1 MKFRTDFVT
10 NSSSSSFVAVRLTA
24 RDGQASS
31 YVIDDLELHY
41 HWDDLWPLEDSLYRK
56 DGELFYQDKPLRTSA
71 DLVGALLHLIFSGE
85 LKQSPY
91 LLESLCAVAAF
102 EQNTLEP
109 QALLEVLARD
119 PAFSS
124 LAGTE
129 PTREAVEQALGQV
142 DNLLCRCY
150 LGLIPKLTDLCADA
164 VPTLDELSTVTI
176 NTGEENWGE
185 FDEFE
190 EEFDDVAYLEAR
202 QGGEQIPGDEFCS
215 FDL

>member
-10 NSSSSSFVAVRLTA
+10 NSSSSSFVAVRLTT

-31 YVIDDLELHY
+31 YVVNDLELNY
-41 HWDDLWPLEDSLYRK
+41 SLDDRWPLEDRLYRK
-56 DGELFYQDKPLRTSA
+56 DGKLYYQDKPLYTTA
-71 DLVGALLHLIFSGE
+71 DLAGALLHLIFSDK
-85 LKQSPY
+85 LKQSPC

-102 EQNTLEP
+102 FQNTLEP
-109 QALLEVLARD
+109 QALLEVLAND

-150 LGLIPKLTDLCADA
+150 LGLVPQLTNLCTDA

-185 FDEFE
+185 FEEFG
-190 EEFDDVAYLEAR
+190 EEFDEEAYLEAH